1 MTLCTQL
8 PTSTIADLLANP
20 PRRKKML
27 LSMLVGAKERRP
39 HSQANAST
47 VARKAI
53 RSLTAGLR
61 VEGRLDR
68 VQKERDLKGTERA
81 RSRRKGRE
89 RNRLQARRSQ
99 KLPGYPC

>member
-1 MTLCTQL
+1 MN
-8 PTSTIADLLANP
+8 TITDPLANP
-20 PRRKKML
+20 PRRKKMP
-27 LSMLVGAKERRP
+27 LSMPVGAKERRP
-39 HSQANAST
+39 HSRANAST

-61 VEGRLDR
+61 VEGRLNR

-89 RNRLQARRSQ
+89 RNWLQVRRSQ
-99 KLPGYPC
+99 KLPGWPCPLF